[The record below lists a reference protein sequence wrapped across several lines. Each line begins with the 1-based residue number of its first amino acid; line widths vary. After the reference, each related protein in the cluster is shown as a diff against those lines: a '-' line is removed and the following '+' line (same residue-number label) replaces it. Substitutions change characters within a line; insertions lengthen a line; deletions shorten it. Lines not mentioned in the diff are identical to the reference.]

1 MLIYFQLYDR
11 YNYFDWKIG
20 SDYNI
25 NEINL
30 YVDESGNLGS
40 GMGRYFLIC
49 ALDIDSSIKTSISK
63 RAGRVICRFK
73 ETHNIKKST
82 ELKGSLLNNEDRND
96 LIDSILYKGVKI
108 RYIVLD
114 LKQTTMLLTKA
125 DDKNACFNYLIQLLV
140 KKITIEYPDVKKI
153 NLYLDNRS
161 VKIGNRLSLKP
172 YLYNKL
178 VLEQLE
184 SKSNVNRIDFEI
196 NYLES
201 ESCYLIQWADIIA
214 NSLYKKYNSNEDIFY
229 NKIKPYIIFESK
241 FPSANF
247 GK

>member
-1 MLIYFQLYDR
+1 M
-11 YNYFDWKIG
+11 K
-20 SDYNI
+20 
-25 NEINL
+25 EINL
-30 YVDESGNLGS
+30 YIDESGNLGT

-49 ALDIDSSIKTSISK
+49 ALEIDSNIKSAIAK

-73 ETHNIKKST
+73 EKNKIPKTI
-82 ELKGSLLNNEDRND
+82 ELKGYNLNENNRIEILDK
-96 LIDSILYKGVKI
+96 ILYKGVKV

-114 LKQTTMLLTKA
+114 LKQTTMLLAKS

-140 KKITIEYPDVKKI
+140 KQVIRETPDIDKI
-153 NLYLDNRS
+153 NLFLDNRS

-184 SKSNVNRIDFEI
+184 TKHNVKRIEFDI

-214 NSLYKKYNSNEDIFY
+214 NSLYKKYNTNDDTY
-229 NKIKPYIIFESK
+229 YKKIKPYIIFESK
-241 FPSANF
+241 FPSKNF
-247 GK
+247 GL

>member
-1 MLIYFQLYDR
+1 M
-11 YNYFDWKIG
+11 K
-20 SDYNI
+20 
-25 NEINL
+25 EMNL
-30 YVDESGNLGS
+30 YIDESGNLGT

-49 ALDIDSSIKTSISK
+49 ALEIDSDIKSSIVK

-73 ETHNIKKST
+73 EKNNIPKTT
-82 ELKGSLLNNEDRND
+82 ELKGFRLNDDKRNELLDK
-96 LIDSILYKGVKI
+96 ILYKGIKV

-114 LKQTTMLLTKA
+114 LKQTTMLLEKS
-125 DDKNACFNYLIQLLV
+125 DDKNACFNYLIQLIV
-140 KKITIEYPDVKKI
+140 KQIISEVPDIEKI
-153 NLYLDNRS
+153 NLFLDNRS

-184 SKSNVNRIDFEI
+184 TKNDVKRIEFNI
-196 NYLES
+196 TYLES

-214 NSLYKKYNSNEDIFY
+214 NSLYKKYNSNEELFY
-229 NKIKPYIIFESK
+229 KKIEPFIVFESK
-241 FPSANF
+241 FPSRNF

>member
-1 MLIYFQLYDR
+1 M
-11 YNYFDWKIG
+11 K
-20 SDYNI
+20 
-25 NEINL
+25 EVNL
-30 YVDESGNLGS
+30 YIDESGNLGS

-49 ALDIDSSIKTSISK
+49 ALDVDPNIKSTISK

-73 ETHNIKKST
+73 QKKAIPKTT
-82 ELKGSLLNNEDRND
+82 ELKGWSLSEDDRNE

-114 LKQTTMLLTKA
+114 IKQTTMLLSKA
-125 DDKNACFNYLIQLLV
+125 DDKNACFNYLIQLII
-140 KKITIEYPDVKKI
+140 KKIIDEQPDIEKV

-184 SKSNVNRIDFEI
+184 TQNNVRRIEFDI

-201 ESCYLIQWADIIA
+201 DSCYLIQWADIIA
-214 NSLYKKYNSNEDIFY
+214 NSLYKKYNTNDTKFY
-229 NKIKPYIIFESK
+229 NKMKPYIIFESR
-241 FPSANF
+241 FPSRTF

>member
-1 MLIYFQLYDR
+1 M
-11 YNYFDWKIG
+11 K
-20 SDYNI
+20 
-25 NEINL
+25 EVNL
-30 YVDESGNLGS
+30 YIDESGNLGT

-49 ALDIDSSIKTSISK
+49 ALDVDSSIKSSILK

-73 ETHNIKKST
+73 KKNNIAKAT
-82 ELKGSLLNNEDRND
+82 ELKGSKLNNKKREELLDK
-96 LIDSILYKGVKI
+96 ILYKGIKV

-114 LKQTTMLLTKA
+114 LKQTTMLLEKA
-125 DDKNACFNYLIQLLV
+125 DDKNACFNYLIQLIV
-140 KKITIEYPDVKKI
+140 KQIINEIPGIEKI
-153 NLYLDNRS
+153 NLFLDNRS

-184 SKSNVNRIDFEI
+184 VKRKVKRIEFEI
-196 NYLES
+196 TYLES
-201 ESCYLIQWADIIA
+201 DSCYLIQWDDIIA
-214 NSLYKKYNSNEDIFY
+214 NSLYKKYNSNEDSFY

-241 FPSANF
+241 FPSKYF

>member
-1 MLIYFQLYDR
+1 ME
-11 YNYFDWKIG
+11 
-20 SDYNI
+20 
-25 NEINL
+25 EISL
-30 YVDESGNLGS
+30 FIDESGNLGS

-49 ALDIDSSIKTSISK
+49 ALQIDSDSISSISK

-73 ETHNIKKST
+73 QKKGIPKVR
-82 ELKGSLLNNEDRND
+82 ELKGSQLNASDRNL
-96 LIDSILYKGVKI
+96 LIDSILYKSIKV

-114 LKQTTMLLTKA
+114 IKQTTMVLSKA
-125 DDKNACFNYLIQLLV
+125 DDKNACFNYLIQLIV
-140 KKITIEYPDVKKI
+140 KEIVSEYPKIKKI

-178 VLEQLE
+178 VMEQLE
-184 SKSNVNRIDFEI
+184 TNSNAKRIEFNI

-201 ESCYLIQWADIIA
+201 DSCYLIQWADIIA
-214 NSLYKKYNSNEDIFY
+214 NSIYKKYNTNDDTFY
-229 NKIKPYIIFESK
+229 NKIRPYIVFESK
-241 FPSANF
+241 FPSKTF

>member
-1 MLIYFQLYDR
+1 M
-11 YNYFDWKIG
+11 K
-20 SDYNI
+20 
-25 NEINL
+25 EMNL
-30 YVDESGNLGS
+30 YIDESGNLGT

-49 ALDIDSSIKTSISK
+49 ALEVDHDIRSSIIK

-73 ETHNIKKST
+73 EKNNIPKTT
-82 ELKGSLLNNEDRND
+82 ELKGFRLNADKRNELLDK
-96 LIDSILYKGVKI
+96 ILYKGIKV

-114 LKQTTMLLTKA
+114 LKQTTMLLEKP
-125 DDKNACFNYLIQLLV
+125 DDKNACFNYLIQLIV
-140 KKITIEYPDVKKI
+140 KQIIFEIPDIKKI
-153 NLYLDNRS
+153 NLFLDNRS

-184 SKSNVNRIDFEI
+184 IKNEVKRIDFNI
-196 NYLES
+196 TYLES

-214 NSLYKKYNSNEDIFY
+214 NSLYKKYNSNEELFY
-229 NKIKPYIIFESK
+229 KKIEPFIVFESK
-241 FPSANF
+241 FPSRNF

>member
-1 MLIYFQLYDR
+1 MH
-11 YNYFDWKIG
+11 
-20 SDYNI
+20 
-25 NEINL
+25 EINL
-30 YVDESGNLGS
+30 YIDESGNLGS

-49 ALDIDSSIKTSISK
+49 ALEIDPNLKNSIVK

-73 ETHNIKKST
+73 QKNNIPKTT
-82 ELKGSLLNNEDRND
+82 ELKGCLLNDEQRYELLDK
-96 LIDSILYKGVKI
+96 ILWRGVKI
-108 RYIVLD
+108 RYIVFD
-114 LKQTTMLLTKA
+114 LKQTTMLLEKA
-125 DDKNACFNYLIQLLV
+125 DDKNACFNYLIQLIV
-140 KKITIEYPDVKKI
+140 KKILQEYPNIEKI

-184 SKSNVNRIDFEI
+184 TKKKVKRIEFNI

-201 ESCYLIQWADIIA
+201 DSCYLIQWADIVA
-214 NSLYKKYNSNEDIFY
+214 NSLYKKYNSNKDEFY
-229 NKIKPYIIFESK
+229 KKLKPYIVFESK
-241 FPSANF
+241 FPAHDF